1 MLIRRILGGCCV
13 VILSTAT
20 IWAAGTE
27 VADAVASKNKQVV
40 RTLLQQKADVNAP
53 QTDGTTALHWA
64 VRWDDLET
72 ADLLI
77 KAGANVM
84 ASNRNGATPMY
95 LATVNGTPA
104 MVDMLLRAG
113 ADANATFL
121 THGETALMFASRTG
135 NVEVVKMLLDRGANV
150 NAKETLRD
158 TTAVSW
164 AAEQNHAEVIR
175 LLAEK
180 GADVKVKSKVVT
192 PTGGRGGPPI
202 PTGGLSP
209 LVFAAREGGLEA
221 VKNLIAAGADPNQ
234 TTGDGS
240 SAMLVAIQNGHYP
253 VAEFLLNN
261 GADPDLANAK
271 GWSPLYLTV
280 KHRNIETGTIPVPNV
295 AQATPFI
302 YKLLEKGADPNVRS
316 KTNTEIRNG
325 QRATWFNEAGAT
337 PFIRAAL
344 CGDIEIMKLLLRYGA
359 DPGLTTNDRST
370 ALMAAAGVGYAEG
383 FIQHRSVQETVASMQ
398 LLLDLGADINA
409 QNEGGLTALHG
420 AAHKAVVAEIKLLL
434 DWGARADIRDRGKTT
449 YGDIEGGLLPLD
461 WAEGVTVGVQS
472 AIYHKDAVEIITKY
486 MTDQGIPI
494 PARTRTLGGNAKV
507 GNVK

>member
-104 MVDMLLRAG
+104 MVDMLLKAG
-113 ADANATFL
+113 ADPNATFL

-158 TTAVSW
+158 TSAVSW

-180 GADVKVKSKVVT
+180 GADVKGTSKVVT

-221 VKNLIAAGADPNQ
+221 VKNLIAAGRRSEPDHGRWKQCNAGRDSKRALSRCRVP
-234 TTGDGS
+234 
-240 SAMLVAIQNGHYP
+240 
-253 VAEFLLNN
+253 AEQ
-261 GADPDLANAK
+261 
-271 GWSPLYLTV
+271 W
-280 KHRNIETGTIPVPNV
+280 R
-295 AQATPFI
+295 
-302 YKLLEKGADPNVRS
+302 RS
-316 KTNTEIRNG
+316 
-325 QRATWFNEAGAT
+325 
-337 PFIRAAL
+337 
-344 CGDIEIMKLLLRYGA
+344 
-359 DPGLTTNDRST
+359 
-370 ALMAAAGVGYAEG
+370 
-383 FIQHRSVQETVASMQ
+383 
-398 LLLDLGADINA
+398 
-409 QNEGGLTALHG
+409 
-420 AAHKAVVAEIKLLL
+420 
-434 DWGARADIRDRGKTT
+434 
-449 YGDIEGGLLPLD
+449 
-461 WAEGVTVGVQS
+461 
-472 AIYHKDAVEIITKY
+472 
-486 MTDQGIPI
+486 
-494 PARTRTLGGNAKV
+494 
-507 GNVK
+507 